1 MSNIS
6 QTPHETKLPR
16 PGAPPRGLSLRV
28 LLAVSFAGLIS
39 LSALISGGILTWH
52 NFLSERETAIH
63 SLAFRAEA
71 AAMEISNLMS
81 AMVSTMQTTTH
92 FLHDGTAEDEDFT
105 HALTHILGKFKGFQT
120 GSILNASGREVTK
133 VSRIV
138 TTNELTFVGYQD
150 TPLWAAVQ
158 KGKTYLGSVSISKD
172 TSAPV
177 VLVAVP
183 IKDNLGQFKG
193 AIVGELSLR
202 FLWGALSKLQLST
215 GHAAYV
221 INHNGRVLGHSLL
234 VQVLRGIQLDEGL
247 TKDIFSQRLAYTAR
261 ETINI
266 DDQNV
271 LLVSV
276 VLDEYDWATI
286 YEIPVTEAYLP
297 AFRSVVISAIV
308 MLVSAFFAAVIGVVI
323 AKHLTRPLQH
333 LSETASRIA
342 KEDFSSKL
350 PDHGTLEIQSLSM
363 ALAAMADRLETVMSD
378 LSKAK
383 EKAER
388 QSLQDGLTGL
398 ANRRRFDQYLDREWH
413 RAARAQT
420 KLSLIMMDIDHFK
433 LFNDHYGHSVGDEC
447 LKQVSNILS
456 EVVGRGTDLVA
467 RYGGE
472 EFVCVLPDTDSN
484 GAKLIAKNLRTAVAC
499 AAIAHQTSKVAD
511 YVTMSFGV
519 ATVLPCNDTSPFELI
534 ETADQALYQAKADGR
549 NRVVVSDAI
558 NPIGNIVAR

>member
-1 MSNIS
+1 MSS
-6 QTPHETKLPR
+6 VTKKSHETKISR
-16 PGAPPRGLSLRV
+16 QRAVPRGLSLRV

-39 LSALISGGILTWH
+39 FSALVSGGILTWQ
-52 NFLSERETAIH
+52 NFQGERETAIH
-63 SLAFRAEA
+63 SLAFRAETTA
-71 AAMEISNLMS
+71 KEISTLM
-81 AMVSTMQTTTH
+81 AEMIATMRTTSH
-92 FLHDGTAEDEDFT
+92 FLHDGAAGDQHLS
-105 HALTHILGKFKGFQT
+105 HALTHILGQFKGFQAA
-120 GSILNASGREVTK
+120 SVLNASGREVAK

-138 TTNELTFVGYQD
+138 TTNELTFVDYKN
-150 TPLWAAVQ
+150 TPLWSVVET
-158 KGKTYLGSVSISKD
+158 GKTYLGSVSISKD

-177 VLVAVP
+177 VFVAVP
-183 IKDNLGQFKG
+183 IKDNVGQFKG

-202 FLWGALSKLQLST
+202 FLWSALSKRQLGA

-234 VQVLRGIQLDEGL
+234 VQVLRGIQLDEAL
-247 TKDIFSQRLAYTAR
+247 TKDIFSERSAYTAR
-261 ETINI
+261 ETVNR

-276 VLDEYDWATI
+276 VLDAYDWAAI
-286 YEIPVTEAYLP
+286 YEIPVSEAYLP
-297 AFRSVVISAIV
+297 AFRSAMISAIV

-350 PDHGTLEIQSLSM
+350 PNHGTLEIQSLS
-363 ALAAMADRLETVMSD
+363 AAFAAMATRLEMVMND
-378 LSKAK
+378 LSEAK

-398 ANRRRFDQYLDREWH
+398 ANRRRFDQYFGREWH

-420 KLSLIMMDIDHFK
+420 KLSLILMDIDHFK
-433 LFNDHYGHSVGDEC
+433 LFNDHYGHSAGDEC
-447 LKQVSNILS
+447 LKQVSSILS
-456 EVVGRGTDLVA
+456 EVVGRGTDMVA

-472 EFVCVLPDTDSN
+472 EFVCVLPDTDSK
-484 GAKLIAKNLRTAVAC
+484 GAALIAENLRAAVSG
-499 AAIAHQTSKVAD
+499 AAIAHETSKVAD

-519 ATVLPCNDTSPFELI
+519 ATASPHGDMTGDKTGDTAPLALVDA
-534 ETADQALYQAKADGR
+534 ADQALYKAKASGR
-549 NRVVVSDAI
+549 NTVVVSAAD
-558 NPIGNIVAR
+558 